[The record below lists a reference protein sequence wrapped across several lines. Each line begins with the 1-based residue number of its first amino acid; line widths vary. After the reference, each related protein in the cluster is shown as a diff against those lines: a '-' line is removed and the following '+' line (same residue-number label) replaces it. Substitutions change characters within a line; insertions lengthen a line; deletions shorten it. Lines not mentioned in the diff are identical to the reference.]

1 MSEPL
6 VTVMREQKIAGWPDE
21 EGRTARD
28 VDRAYVLPL
37 SKALTRQ
44 YTTDAHFA
52 QYCTPNGRRLRM
64 AAAETTIS
72 VQMPI
77 IVLDVDCKE
86 THGTSEPTPTSW
98 RADTRQKMLALRSA
112 HPSLFFY
119 ETKGGLRVIYRQ
131 PVPFLIECAA
141 DALEWKRDY
150 AITCAYLKRVFDIE
164 ADVACADWTRL
175 FRLPHATRKPGSP
188 PESWPTAGDPARIE
202 ALWFEPEDEDRE
214 LAKTLLPRAF
224 EEPRQE
230 QSFTPY
236 TGGDGYGVLYHL
248 LRNRGHIV
256 RPFGRGGYVIRCP
269 NHEQH
274 SSGRIGD
281 RSTVLYL
288 PQHGQTL
295 GKLHC
300 LHGHCQHQSPSDW
313 LRMFADHEITA
324 AREAAGLPVRR
335 TA

>member
-1 MSEPL
+1 MTDFPVTL
-6 VTVMREQKIAGWPDE
+6 VQEQKVMAWPDE
-21 EGRTARD
+21 PGREPRPMDKT
-28 VDRAYVLPL
+28 YVVPM
-37 SKALTRQ
+37 SVALTRQ
-44 YTTDAHFA
+44 YKTDAHFA
-52 QYCTPNGRRLRM
+52 AYVSPNGRRLRSI
-64 AAAETTIS
+64 AADQIS
-72 VQMPI
+72 I
-77 IVLDVDCKE
+77 ALHYIVLDVDCPE
-86 THGTSEPTPTSW
+86 VHGKGVGAPDCW
-98 RADTRQKMLALRSA
+98 RAETRGKMLAVRAA
-112 HPSLFFY
+112 HPGFYFF
-119 ETKGGLRVIYRQ
+119 ETRGGLRVIYRQ

-150 AITCAYLKRVFDIE
+150 AITCAYLKRAFDIE

-188 PESWPTAGDPARIE
+188 PENWPTAGDPARIE

-214 LAKTLLPRAF
+214 LAKQLLPRAF
-224 EEPRQE
+224 EEPRQAP
-230 QSFTPY
+230 SFTPY

-256 RPFGRGGYVIRCP
+256 RPFGNGAYVIRCP

-288 PQHGQTL
+288 PHPGQTL
-295 GKLHC
+295 GRVHC

-313 LRMFADHEITA
+313 LRMFADHEIEA